1 MDTPNALGLCDILT
15 NTIFGGVA
23 RKKHKTFFNNPKTEI
38 EKQLKKEYEDYR
50 TEAKTIE
57 EEEGNDIS
65 FVEDFDEEALPIT
78 TNHYLYLS
86 GTPFRALQNGD
97 FLEDQIFSWTYT
109 DEQQAKE
116 QWQGDNNPYLSLPK
130 MQMMLYKLPQKVGR
144 NG

>member
-1 MDTPNALGLCDILT
+1 MDHQTHWDCVVFDEYH
-15 NTIFGGVA
+15 FGA
-23 RKKHKTFFNNPKTEI
+23 WREKAQELFNDPKTEI

-50 TEAKTIE
+50 AEIKDIE
-57 EEEGNDIS
+57 KEEGNDTS
-65 FVEDFDEEALPIT
+65 FVDDFDEDTLPIT

-116 QWQGDNNPYLSLPK
+116 QWQGDNNPYLSLPQMK
-130 MQMMLYKLPQKVGR
+130 MML
-144 NG
+144 